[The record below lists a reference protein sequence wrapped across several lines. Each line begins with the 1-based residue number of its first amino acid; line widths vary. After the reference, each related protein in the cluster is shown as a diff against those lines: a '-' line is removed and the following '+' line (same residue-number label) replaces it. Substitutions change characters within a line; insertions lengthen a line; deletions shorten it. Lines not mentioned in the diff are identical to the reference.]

1 MLSLTRG
8 SIRKRQTFSSTWTV
22 FTLGRNTFVHSALQC
37 SPLQRAFLS
46 MKRDYTE
53 KRPSSAITVIWRSR
67 KTVTKTFIYEQC
79 AHKKRDKI
87 CPHCGEAFFKRAA
100 FDVHVARHTDDRKC
114 AFDECGKYLVMQKD
128 LDNHTRMHTLPLKC
142 DVCEKGFTTNSKLRD
157 HIRKVHEKKRSELQI
172 RMWV

>member
-1 MLSLTRG
+1 MSSLTRG

-22 FTLGRNTFVHSALQC
+22 FTLGRNTFVHSALLC

-53 KRPSSAITVIWRSR
+53 KKP
-67 KTVTKTFIYEQC
+67 FIYEQC